1 MKNKLFWLLKMIKKK
16 QNRKMIVIIIRMNN
30 TKRMNLIMII
40 KVNQSM
46 K

>member
-1 MKNKLFWLLKMIKKK
+1 MIKKK